1 MNTDKTSTQHWNTI
15 YQSKNENEVSWYQ
28 EYPKAS
34 IELIKELNL
43 PLSAHIID
51 MGGGESHLVDVLLE
65 MGYTNIS
72 VLDISETALQKNQNR
87 LGEKSKLVNWIAT
100 DITEFIPRQ
109 KYDLWHDRAAFHF
122 LTAEENVKKYVSIAE
137 RTITQDGFLIMGTF
151 SDNGPT
157 KCSGLDTK
165 QFTEESLKKVFE
177 RSFELKSFKYLDHST
192 PFNTIQNFLFCTFQR
207 K

>member
-28 EYPKAS
+28 EYPKTS

-51 MGGGESHLVDVLLE
+51 IGGGESHLVDVLLE

-122 LTAEENVKKYVSIAE
+122 LTTEENVKKYVSIAE

-165 QFTEESLKKVFE
+165 QYTEESLKKVFE

>member
-51 MGGGESHLVDVLLE
+51 IGGGESHLVDVLLE

>member
-28 EYPKAS
+28 EYPKTS

-51 MGGGESHLVDVLLE
+51 IGGGESHLVDVLLE

-165 QFTEESLKKVFE
+165 QYTEESLKKVFE

>member
-34 IELIKELNL
+34 IELIKELNF

-51 MGGGESHLVDVLLE
+51 IGGGESHLVDVLLE